1 MKISDQLIE
10 AFVNGEKPYLLTLLE
25 AGYPWIRGHR
35 VYDDSDVSLFK
46 SLLYYG
52 LITQYEEV
60 VHDDQGN
67 PSLLIVNRLTHEGKE
82 VAEVQEAAFE
92 VIAGKWKHYSRISND
107 LDDAVSRFTNK
118 YGYSPI
124 RNDK

>member
-10 AFVNGEKPYLLTLLE
+10 SFVNGGKPYLLTLLE

-35 VYDDSDVSLFK
+35 VDDALDVSLFN
-46 SLLYYG
+46 SLIYYG
-52 LITQYEEV
+52 LINQYEEV

-82 VAEVQEAAFE
+82 VAEVQKAAFE